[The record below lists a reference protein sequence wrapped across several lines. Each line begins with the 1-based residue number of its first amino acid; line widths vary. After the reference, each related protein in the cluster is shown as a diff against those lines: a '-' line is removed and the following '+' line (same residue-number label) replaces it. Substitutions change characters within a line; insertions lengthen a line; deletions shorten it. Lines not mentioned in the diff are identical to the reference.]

1 MPNQPHLS
9 LSRRERQIM
18 EIVYARGE
26 ATATHV
32 LEDMID
38 PPGRT
43 SIRTFL
49 RILEEKGYLTH
60 RKVGREYMFK
70 PTRTRKREGRSA
82 LRRVID
88 TFFEGSLDNA
98 VAEHLAD
105 RNTKLS
111 DDELARLAKLIQEAR
126 RKGR

>member
-1 MPNQPHLS
+1 
-9 LSRRERQIM
+9 M

-32 LEDMID
+32 LEDMVD
-38 PPGRT
+38 APGRT
-43 SIRTFL
+43 AVRTFL
-49 RILEEKGYLTH
+49 KILEEKGHLTH

-70 PTRTRKREGRSA
+70 PTRTRKREGTSA

-88 TFFEGSLDNA
+88 TFFEGSLDAA

-105 RNTKLS
+105 RRTKLS
-111 DDELARLAKLIQEAR
+111 DEELARLARLIQEAR
-126 RKGR
+126 CYRS